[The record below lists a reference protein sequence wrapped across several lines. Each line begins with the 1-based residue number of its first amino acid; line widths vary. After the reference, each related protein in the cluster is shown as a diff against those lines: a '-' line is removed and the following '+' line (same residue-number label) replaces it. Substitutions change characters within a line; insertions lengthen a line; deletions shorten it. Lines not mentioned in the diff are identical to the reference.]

1 MCSTGQ
7 GKKVLTQTF
16 QMLNLAGSRWHR
28 TEQAAARGQACNS
41 AEHLW
46 AVPGHREPHVVSRSS
61 RQKVRAVISGLLIS
75 PACAVI
81 YEFGQGFSL
90 FPWEE
95 LLSGVCTLHVAATAL
110 WQHKNTPRVAGGSE

>member
-16 QMLNLAGSRWHR
+16 QMLNLEAHDG
-28 TEQAAARGQACNS
+28 TGQS
-41 AEHLW
+41 KPDDWPVIRLSTS
-46 AVPGHREPHVVSRSS
+46 GQLLDHREAHVVSRRP

-95 LLSGVCTLHVAATAL
+95 LLPGVCTLHVAATVL
-110 WQHKNTPRVAGGSE
+110 